1 MNCELLKIAHWSH
14 EADDTWRIS
23 LMRQMVHAQSH
34 EADGTWLI
42 SLMRQMVHGAVSS
55 GMAHQS
61 QSHQTTPV
69 S

>member
-14 EADDTWRIS
+14 EADGAWR
-23 LMRQMVHAQSH
+23 
-34 EADGTWLI
+34 I

-61 QSHQTTPV
+61 QSHQTTPEV
-69 S
+69 QFEGVGFRVEGLELRV